1 MSAILAWTEEQQ
13 ESAGLARPGA
23 SHQSINPNLSLRL
36 PLGPFGRRV
45 SSSASFHQPLFSA
58 SSTSLS
64 SMQEVTSP
72 SGRESLSELW
82 SGFLEREAMEGSG
95 GGGGGQRR
103 LSTSSAAS
111 ATGGG
116 GGGLRRDML
125 ASPGM
130 GSPTMSRYA
139 LPKMEEDEAA

>member
-1 MSAILAWTEEQQ
+1 
-13 ESAGLARPGA
+13 
-23 SHQSINPNLSLRL
+23 
-36 PLGPFGRRV
+36 
-45 SSSASFHQPLFSA
+45 
-58 SSTSLS
+58 
-64 SMQEVTSP
+64 MQEVTSP
-72 SGRESLSELW
+72 SGKESLSELW

-95 GGGGGQRR
+95 GGGGGRR

-111 ATGGG
+111 APGG

-125 ASPGM
+125 ASPGA

>member
-1 MSAILAWTEEQQ
+1 
-13 ESAGLARPGA
+13 
-23 SHQSINPNLSLRL
+23 
-36 PLGPFGRRV
+36 
-45 SSSASFHQPLFSA
+45 
-58 SSTSLS
+58 
-64 SMQEVTSP
+64 MQEVTSP

>member
-1 MSAILAWTEEQQ
+1 
-13 ESAGLARPGA
+13 
-23 SHQSINPNLSLRL
+23 
-36 PLGPFGRRV
+36 
-45 SSSASFHQPLFSA
+45 
-58 SSTSLS
+58 
-64 SMQEVTSP
+64 MQEVTSP
-72 SGRESLSELW
+72 SGKESLSELW

-95 GGGGGQRR
+95 VGGRR

-111 ATGGG
+111 APG

-125 ASPGM
+125 ASPGI